1 MNRDV
6 YLALIIIGILP
17 VISAVM
23 HGGAIGSGVTLCI
36 LMVATGAIGLV
47 VEARRLVPRARAVK
61 RR

>member
-6 YLALIIIGILP
+6 YLALIIIGLLP
-17 VISAVM
+17 VVGALV

-36 LMVATGAIGLV
+36 LMVATGAVGLA
-47 VEARRLVPRARAVK
+47 VEARRLVPRARTVK